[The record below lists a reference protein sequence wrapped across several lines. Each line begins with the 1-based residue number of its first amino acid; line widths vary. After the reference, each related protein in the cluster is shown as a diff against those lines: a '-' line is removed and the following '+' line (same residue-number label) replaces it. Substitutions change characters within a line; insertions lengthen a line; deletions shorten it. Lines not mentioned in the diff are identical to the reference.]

1 MTIFIK
7 CVDCTVGIILNAS
20 KTWLRSHGATS
31 SEIPVLYVYDLR
43 NLLHQPYEEEYLKL
57 LKELKNSWS
66 QPFIKYYMSE
76 IHSKVK
82 LRIIIIMKTL
92 HKLQLGRV

>member
-1 MTIFIK
+1 M
-7 CVDCTVGIILNAS
+7 
-20 KTWLRSHGATS
+20 
-31 SEIPVLYVYDLR
+31 VLLHLKYHAVYVNNLR
-43 NLLHQPYEEEYLKL
+43 NLLHQPSEEEYLKL

-82 LRIIIIMKTL
+82 LRIIIIMETL